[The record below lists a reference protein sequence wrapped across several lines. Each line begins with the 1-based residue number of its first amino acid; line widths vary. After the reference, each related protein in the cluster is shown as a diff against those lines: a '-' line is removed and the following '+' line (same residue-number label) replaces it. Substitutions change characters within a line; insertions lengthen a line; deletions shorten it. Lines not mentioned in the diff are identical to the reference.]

1 VLRSAP
7 MSIERAGELLADAKS
22 ALFITGAGISAA
34 SGVPTYRGVGG
45 LYGDRV
51 TDEGIR
57 IEEALSGPMF
67 RRSPEL
73 TWKYIHQIEEA
84 CRGAAPNA
92 AHLALARFEARLD
105 RSWVLTQNVDG
116 FHRAAGSRNV
126 IDIHGDVH
134 RLLCTACPFT
144 DVVKDYTRLA
154 PCPLCP
160 TCGDVLRPD
169 VVLFGEMLPQA
180 KIERLHRELERGF
193 DVVVS
198 VGTSSLF
205 PYIAEPVLD
214 AARRGVPTIEVN
226 PEPTVVSRAVA
237 FRLPMG
243 AVEALEGIWRVIE
256 ARAS

>member
-1 VLRSAP
+1 
-7 MSIERAGELLADAKS
+7 MSIEQAGKLIAEARS

-34 SGVPTYRGVGG
+34 SGIPTYRGVGG

-51 TDEGIR
+51 TDEGMR
-57 IEEALSGPMF
+57 IEEALSGPVF

-73 TWKYIHQIEEA
+73 TWKYIHQIEQA

-92 AHLALARFEARLD
+92 AHRVLARIEERLP

-126 IDIHGDVH
+126 IDIHGDIH
-134 RLLCTACPFT
+134 RLLCTGCTFTEVVEDYAHLPSCPSC
-144 DVVKDYTRLA
+144 A
-154 PCPLCP
+154 S
-160 TCGDVLRPD
+160 CGKVLRPD
-169 VVLFGEMLPQA
+169 VVLFGEMLPRA

-193 DVVVS
+193 DVLVS

-205 PYIAEPVLD
+205 PYIAEPMLD

-237 FRLPMG
+237 LRLSMG
-243 AVEALEGIWRVIE
+243 AVEALEGIWRVVE
-256 ARAS
+256 SKPART